1 MNNFLTRVVTA
12 IFFGIVFISGIYY
25 NEYTLTGLFAVVL
38 VVCMMEFNKLIFQ
51 HAPGQNDHWS
61 VIAGLV
67 LFLTVVLTISGLSGP
82 DVLAI
87 NIPFFAFIF
96 IKQLYSKYDRPFR
109 AIAYKLSSLVYLAFP
124 LALFCSLGFI
134 HQEVYN
140 HEITLGF
147 MFLLWANDSGAYL
160 IGMSLGKNKLFERIS
175 PKKSWEGFFGGL
187 VVAIGVAVLCSLFFT
202 TLAVQHWIVMAIL
215 VTLFG
220 TFGDLVESMFK
231 RSMNV
236 KDSGKLLPGHGGF
249 LDRFDGL
256 LIAAPMVYS
265 YLVLFS

>member
-1 MNNFLTRVVTA
+1 
-12 IFFGIVFISGIYY
+12 
-25 NEYTLTGLFAVVL
+25 
-38 VVCMMEFNKLIFQ
+38 
-51 HAPGQNDHWS
+51 
-61 VIAGLV
+61 
-67 LFLTVVLTISGLSGP
+67 
-82 DVLAI
+82 
-87 NIPFFAFIF
+87 
-96 IKQLYSKYDRPFR
+96 
-109 AIAYKLSSLVYLAFP
+109 
-124 LALFCSLGFI
+124 
-134 HQEVYN
+134 VYN